1 MAETQPKLQP
11 AALSL
16 SAMISQYFMRR
27 ILRVFPFTQQRQN
40 SIAIG
45 GEETSMATRI
55 ENVWGG
61 FGRARHLVLLI
72 SLLLLFLIS
81 PLVAAARYGTVVINS
96 AGVIV
101 LLSGVYAMSEQR
113 RLFVVALIGCVAAIA
128 TNLLMVVFQ
137 SQWIAIAWHG
147 FTLLL
152 FGLFSVGIL
161 KDVLRRGQI
170 STDKICGAIC
180 VYLLIGFAWAFGY
193 GIIEF
198 INPGSFSGLA
208 QIGTNNHVGRIMQ
221 LRYFSVATL
230 TTLGFGDILP
240 RTPVARALATL
251 EAVTGQI
258 YLTVLI
264 ARLVG
269 LHIVHASSR
278 DD

>member
-1 MAETQPKLQP
+1 
-11 AALSL
+11 
-16 SAMISQYFMRR
+16 
-27 ILRVFPFTQQRQN
+27 
-40 SIAIG
+40 
-45 GEETSMATRI
+45 MATRI
-55 ENVWGG
+55 ENMLGV
-61 FGRARHLVLLI
+61 FGHARHLVLLI
-72 SLLLLFLIS
+72 SLLLLFLLS
-81 PLVAAARYGTVVINS
+81 PFVAAARYGTVVINT

-101 LLSGVYAMSEQR
+101 LLSGIYAMSEQR
-113 RLFVVALIGCVAAIA
+113 RLFVVTLIGSVAAIA

-137 SQWIAIAWHG
+137 SEWIAIAWHG

-152 FGLFSVGIL
+152 LGLFCVGIL
-161 KDVLRRGQI
+161 ADVLRRGQI
-170 STDKICGAIC
+170 SADKICGAIC

-193 GIIEF
+193 GIIEL

-208 QIGTNNHVGRIMQ
+208 EIDTSNHVGRIMQ
-221 LRYFSVATL
+221 LRYFSFATL

-240 RTPVARALATL
+240 RSPAARTLATL

-269 LHIVHASSR
+269 LHIAHASSR

>member
-1 MAETQPKLQP
+1 
-11 AALSL
+11 
-16 SAMISQYFMRR
+16 
-27 ILRVFPFTQQRQN
+27 
-40 SIAIG
+40 
-45 GEETSMATRI
+45 MATRI
-55 ENVWGG
+55 EKKLDV
-61 FGRARHLVLLI
+61 FGHARHLVLLI

-81 PLVAAARYGTVVINS
+81 PFVAAARYGTVVINT
-96 AGVIV
+96 AGVLV
-101 LLSGVYAMSEQR
+101 LLSGIYAMSEQR
-113 RLFVVALIGCVAAIA
+113 RLFVVTLIGSVAAIA

-137 SQWIAIAWHG
+137 SEWIAIARHG

-152 FGLFSVGIL
+152 LGLFSVGIL

-170 STDKICGAIC
+170 SADKICGAIC

-193 GIIEF
+193 GIIEL

-208 QIGTNNHVGRIMQ
+208 EIDANNHVGRIMQ
-221 LRYFSVATL
+221 LRYFSFATL

-240 RTPVARALATL
+240 RSPAARTLATL

-269 LHIVHASSR
+269 LHIIQASSG

>member
-1 MAETQPKLQP
+1 
-11 AALSL
+11 
-16 SAMISQYFMRR
+16 
-27 ILRVFPFTQQRQN
+27 
-40 SIAIG
+40 
-45 GEETSMATRI
+45 MATRI
-55 ENVWGG
+55 EKKLGV
-61 FGRARHLVLLI
+61 FGHARHLVLLI

-81 PLVAAARYGTVVINS
+81 PFVAVARYGTVVINT

-101 LLSGVYAMSEQR
+101 LLSGIYAMSEQR
-113 RLFVVALIGCVAAIA
+113 RLFVLTLIGSVAAVA

-137 SQWIAIAWHG
+137 SEWIAIAWHG

-152 FGLFSVGIL
+152 LGLFSVGIL
-161 KDVLRRGQI
+161 EDVLRRGQI
-170 STDKICGAIC
+170 SADKICGAIC

-193 GIIEF
+193 GIIEL

-208 QIGTNNHVGRIMQ
+208 EIDANNHVGQMMQ
-221 LRYFSVATL
+221 MRYFSFATL

-240 RTPVARALATL
+240 RSPSARTLATL

-258 YLTVLI
+258 YLAVLI

-269 LHIVHASSR
+269 LHIVHAGSR

>member
-1 MAETQPKLQP
+1 
-11 AALSL
+11 
-16 SAMISQYFMRR
+16 
-27 ILRVFPFTQQRQN
+27 
-40 SIAIG
+40 
-45 GEETSMATRI
+45 MATRI
-55 ENVWGG
+55 EKKLGV
-61 FGRARHLVLLI
+61 FGHARHLVLLI

-81 PLVAAARYGTVVINS
+81 PFVAVARYGTVVINT

-101 LLSGVYAMSEQR
+101 LLSGIYAMSEQR
-113 RLFVVALIGCVAAIA
+113 RLFVLTLIGSVAAVA

-137 SQWIAIAWHG
+137 SEWIAIAWHG

-152 FGLFSVGIL
+152 LGLFSVGIL
-161 KDVLRRGQI
+161 EDVLRRGQI
-170 STDKICGAIC
+170 SADKICGAIC

-193 GIIEF
+193 GIIEL

-208 QIGTNNHVGRIMQ
+208 EIDTDNHVGRIMQ
-221 LRYFSVATL
+221 LRYFSFATL

-240 RTPVARALATL
+240 RSPSARTLATL

-258 YLTVLI
+258 YLAVLI

-269 LHIVHASSR
+269 LHIVHAGSR

>member
-1 MAETQPKLQP
+1 
-11 AALSL
+11 
-16 SAMISQYFMRR
+16 
-27 ILRVFPFTQQRQN
+27 
-40 SIAIG
+40 
-45 GEETSMATRI
+45 MATRI
-55 ENVWGG
+55 ENVLGG

-101 LLSGVYAMSEQR
+101 LLSGIYAMSEQR
-113 RLFVVALIGCVAAIA
+113 RLFVVALIGSVAAIA

-137 SQWIAIAWHG
+137 SEWIAIAWHG

-152 FGLFSVGIL
+152 LGLFSVGIL
-161 KDVLRRGQI
+161 KDVLRRGRI

-240 RTPVARALATL
+240 RTPVARTLATL